1 MSVLKPLK
9 VSFLNGILYRRDGVS
24 LNLWERIV
32 TLSLAYRNAVDIR
45 IFVTATDYDD
55 PRIVVVNSP
64 ADVLRSRHYQ
74 ESDILLFDFGIHN
87 TIFDLILAAKP
98 WQKKVTYFHNITPSA
113 LFPNTSRR
121 SVTVMSER
129 QRSNLFSSDFVWC
142 NSEFTRNDLTD
153 LGYPIDRIGIL
164 YPPIII
170 GEGSSSH
177 RPRTGPAHLLYV
189 GRFVK
194 QKGIMDLL
202 HAVAYARDSGNTN
215 FVLKLVGTQ
224 RYSDRGYANEVLS
237 FIKRNDLDVL
247 VSVEG
252 ELSERDLLYRFDE
265 AHCLILPSY
274 HEGFCLP
281 IAEALSRGCYV
292 ISYDAGNLR
301 YIAGGLSDLVPT
313 GDAIRLGES
322 LVRFIEQFSKPWE
335 QRLYETDSGPIDV
348 MTFERKAIDFAQK
361 YSKRSVASQFLLFFD
376 SVASSHKA
384 YPVGQPAVI
393 DAMDD
398 RVADSSAK
406 RDFLMNAIR
415 NAIDAANRMELRD
428 QL

>member
-1 MSVLKPLK
+1 M
-9 VSFLNGILYRRDGVS
+9 
-24 LNLWERIV
+24 
-32 TLSLAYRNAVDIR
+32 
-45 IFVTATDYDD
+45 TATDYDD

-64 ADVLRSRHYQ
+64 ADVLRSHHYQ

-113 LFPNTSRR
+113 LFPNTSRH

-129 QRSNLFSSDFVWC
+129 QRSNLFCSDFVWC

-153 LGYPIDRIGIL
+153 LGYPIDQIGIL

-170 GEGSSSH
+170 GEGSSNC
-177 RPRTGPAHLLYV
+177 RPQTGPAHLLYV

-202 HAVAYARDSGNTN
+202 QAVAYARDSGNAN
-215 FVLKLVGTQ
+215 FALKLVGTQ
-224 RYSDRGYANEVLS
+224 RYSDREYANEVLS
-237 FIKRNDLDVL
+237 FIRRNDLDAL

-252 ELSERDLLYRFDE
+252 ELSERDLLCRFNE

-313 GDAIRLGES
+313 GDAGRLGES
-322 LVRFIEQFSKPWE
+322 IVRFVKQFSKPRG

-348 MTFERKAIDFAQK
+348 MTFERKAIELCSEILESALLPLN
-361 YSKRSVASQFLLFFD
+361 FLLFF
-376 SVASSHKA
+376 
-384 YPVGQPAVI
+384 
-393 DAMDD
+393 
-398 RVADSSAK
+398 
-406 RDFLMNAIR
+406 
-415 NAIDAANRMELRD
+415 
-428 QL
+428 